1 MNRSTEKFVGKDN
14 KVMNSVILRCLIYGF
29 IFGACFPI
37 GAWIFDLLL
46 NKHDFA
52 WPSVSLI
59 HERNQLHW
67 IVDSAPFVLGLMGYI
82 VGIHRYRLVQYAE
95 GLEKTVAD
103 RTQQLQH
110 KQAELEMS
118 ERELLEFVNSAPAM
132 MWMTDDTGRA
142 TTFNE
147 ALLSFTGR
155 SLEHELF
162 DEWTG
167 ENIHPEDR
175 GDCVVQYQSSLRQHT
190 PFEHEYR
197 WKNNAGEYRWVSEVG
212 IPRFNFDK
220 KYTGHTGICIDI
232 TERKISENAVR
243 ELNSELQ
250 AAKERAEHANHAK
263 SEFLANMSHEI
274 RTPMNGVLGM
284 AELLLD
290 FSLTDKQR
298 HFAETIQRS
307 GQALLTIINDI
318 LDLSKIEAGKLEL
331 DSMDF
336 DLRENIED
344 CMDILAERAHIKGLE
359 LVCDI
364 PENTPVFLRGD
375 PWRLRQIII
384 NLTGNAVKFT
394 EYGEVSLSVST
405 VEKDDTQAYLRFEIT
420 DTGIGMSTENTE
432 RIFESFTQADSSTT
446 RQYGG
451 TGLGLT
457 ISRQLVG
464 LMEGEIGVKSVLGQ
478 GSTFWFTARLPRS
491 SERSQQHQIDLSSLS
506 GVRVLVVDDN
516 ATNREVMSNQLAGHG
531 IIQSSVD
538 SGAKALQE
546 LRAAVNQQRPFDI
559 AILDYHMPGMD
570 GVQLAREIKTDPTLE
585 STILVMLSS
594 VYDKDPQERR
604 DAGVCRYLT
613 KPVRKYS
620 LWNMLLESM
629 QCEQQ
634 CGDPSNED
642 TSTDPSSFHFDANI
656 LIAEDSLVNQEVAR
670 EMLSKLG
677 CRIDIAGNGEEALQA
692 ISGKSYDL
700 VFMDV
705 QMPYKDGLEAT
716 RIIRQEEND
725 GSHLPIVALT
735 ANAMEGDKTP
745 CLEAGMDDY
754 LAKPFEQSQ
763 LVGMMERW
771 LPEHCKKIKTIK
783 SEDDKSTET
792 GSDEEVCRSGIAEG
806 ITANPSEILDKQVV
820 SRLLDGEIA
829 DESSFFFRLTSLFLE
844 DSKYHSQAL
853 NSAVQSDDLEAAR
866 KAAHSLKSSSANIG
880 SIGFSALCKQME
892 QASRDSNLAELK
904 LSFASFETEYQ
915 RLLEALQEK
924 CPTLD
929 IGTQSIDNS
938 TRINFEDSE
947 DDRELTVLLVDDDRG
962 TRLLVTR
969 FLEQGNFKI
978 LEALDGLDALDRV
991 EKNKIDIVLMDVDMP
1006 NMDGFTACRKIREKQ
1021 NCEDLPVLMMTGLD
1035 DDKSIDSAFEA
1046 GATDFAIKPVNGQV
1060 LCRRIRY
1067 ILRANDAFRA
1077 AKIRE
1082 NRLATA
1088 QRIGRLGHW
1097 QWIVADNRLS
1107 CSLETLK
1114 ILGTSIEQFNGDFE
1128 SFLQLIHPED
1138 LQRVDHTMR
1147 SAVTAGH
1154 SWNIEYRII
1163 LKDED
1168 CRYIH
1173 HQAEPSFDGLG
1184 RVVEMEGMIQDATE
1198 RKLADEAVRRLAFYD
1213 SLTNLPNRR
1222 LFEEMLDKSLSQ
1234 AKRDNRLLAVLFLDI
1249 DNFKRIND
1257 TLGHSVGDLLLKTV
1271 ADRLSHTVRESDC
1284 LARGSDEDMVVDVA
1298 RLGGDEFIIL
1308 LPEVKSIENAE
1319 AFAERIRGVLAE
1331 PLELEGYDVFV
1342 SPSIGIAAF
1351 PDHGEDAETL
1361 LKNADAAMYRA
1372 KTAGRN
1378 TYKVYSL
1385 SMSDRSLER
1394 LNLEGRL
1401 RGALMRKEFELHF
1414 QPQVDVRSDN
1424 LISVEALLRW
1434 HDAELGTVPPA
1445 EFIPVAEESGLVI
1458 PIGRWVLE
1466 QACIKCKAWQ
1476 VAGCRPIRVAVN
1488 LSSLQFLQPNLP
1500 SLIQSVLHETGLEAE
1515 FLELEITES
1524 VIMENSETTLAVLHQ
1539 LKDIGVTLSVDDFGT
1554 GYSSLS
1560 YLKRFPIDTLKIDR
1574 SFVSE
1579 IDQDSDNDIIVSTII
1594 VMAHRLNL
1602 KVVAEGVETADQKH
1616 FLSKNDCD
1624 LYQGY
1629 LLSPPMPE
1637 DKLLDFL
1644 NQDNGVSD
1652 FVA

>member
-1 MNRSTEKFVGKDN
+1 
-14 KVMNSVILRCLIYGF
+14 MNSVIFRCLVYGF

-37 GAWIFDLLL
+37 GAWVFDLLL
-46 NKHDFA
+46 NKLEFA
-52 WPSVSLI
+52 WSNLWFI
-59 HERNQLHW
+59 HDRNQLHW
-67 IVDSAPFVLGLMGYI
+67 IIDSAPFVLGLMGYI

-103 RTQQLQH
+103 RTQQLQN

-118 ERELLEFVNSAPAM
+118 ERELFEFVNSAPAM

-147 ALLSFTGR
+147 ALLSFTGH
-155 SLEHELF
+155 SLEHELN
-162 DEWTG
+162 DEWNG
-167 ENIHPEDR
+167 ESIHPEDR
-175 GDCVVQYQSSLRQHT
+175 ADCVIMYRSSLRQHT

-232 TERKISENAVR
+232 TERKKSEDAVR
-243 ELNSELQ
+243 ELNCELQ
-250 AAKERAEHANHAK
+250 SAKERAEHANHAK

-298 HFAETIQRS
+298 HFVETIQRS

-344 CMDILAERAHIKGLE
+344 CMDILAQRAHIKGLE
-359 LVCDI
+359 LICDI
-364 PENTPVFLRGD
+364 PGDTPVFLRGD

-394 EYGEVSLSVST
+394 DCGEVALRVST
-405 VEKDDTQAYLRFEIT
+405 VEEGVKEACLRFEIS
-420 DTGIGMSTENTE
+420 DTGIGMSAENTE
-432 RIFESFTQADSSTT
+432 RIFDSFTQADNSTT

-464 LMEGEIGVKSVLGQ
+464 LMGGQIGVESVLGQ
-478 GSTFWFTARLPRS
+478 GSTFWFTVRLPRS
-491 SERSQQHQIDLSSLS
+491 SERSQQHQIDLNPLS
-506 GVRVLVVDDN
+506 GLRVLVVDDN
-516 ATNREVMSNQLAGHG
+516 ATNREVVSNQLAGHG

-546 LRAAVNQQRPFDI
+546 LRAAVNQQRAFDI
-559 AILDYHMPGMD
+559 VILDYHMPGMD
-570 GVQLAREIKTDPTLE
+570 GVQLAREIKNDPSLE

-613 KPVRKYS
+613 KPVRKFS
-620 LWNMLLESM
+620 LWNMLLEAI
-629 QCEQQ
+629 QCDQQ
-634 CGDPSNED
+634 CGAPSNED
-642 TSTDPSSFHFDANI
+642 ESTDPSSFQFDANI

-677 CRIDIAGNGEEALQA
+677 CRIDIASNGEEALLA
-692 ISGKSYDL
+692 IAKSRYDL

-705 QMPYKDGLEAT
+705 QMPFKDGLEAT
-716 RIIRQEEND
+716 RIIRQEEKE
-725 GSHLPIVALT
+725 GLHLPIVALT

-745 CLEAGMDDY
+745 CLDAGMDDY
-754 LAKPFEQSQ
+754 LAKPFEHSQ

-771 LPEHCKKIKTIK
+771 LPEHCKKIITLK
-783 SEDDKSTET
+783 SEPDKLTEEN
-792 GSDEEVCRSGIAEG
+792 SNVEVCRQEIVELLS
-806 ITANPSEILDKQVV
+806 TNSREILDNQVV
-820 SRLLDGEIA
+820 ARLLDGEIP
-829 DESSFFFRLTSLFLE
+829 DESSFFFRLISLFLE
-844 DSKYHSQAL
+844 DAKNHSHDL
-853 NSAVQSDDLEAAR
+853 HNAVQNDDLESAR

-880 SIGFSALCKQME
+880 SIGFSELCKQME
-892 QASRDSNLAELK
+892 QASRDLNLAELK
-904 LSFASFETEYQ
+904 LLFASFEAEYQ
-915 RLLEALQEK
+915 SLLSALRSE
-924 CPTLD
+924 CPVLD
-929 IGTQSIDNS
+929 VYAESISNA
-938 TRINFEDSE
+938 TPVDSNDGE

-969 FLEQGNFKI
+969 FLEQGKFNV
-978 LEALDGLDALDRV
+978 LEALDGMDALDRV
-991 EKNKIDIVLMDVDMP
+991 DKDNIDIVLLDVDMP
-1006 NMDGFTACRKIREKQ
+1006 NMDGFTACRKIRQKQ
-1021 NCEDLPVLMMTGLD
+1021 HCEDLPVLMMTGHD
-1035 DDKSIDSAFEA
+1035 DDKSIDRAFEA
-1046 GATDFAIKPVNGQV
+1046 GATDFVIKPVNGSV

-1067 ILRANDAFRA
+1067 ILRANDAFKA

-1088 QRIGRLGHW
+1088 QRIGKLGHW
-1097 QWIVADNRLS
+1097 QWVTADNRLS
-1107 CSLETLK
+1107 CSLETLR
-1114 ILGTSIEQFNGDFE
+1114 ILGTSLEKFNGDFE

-1138 LQRVDHTMR
+1138 LQRVGHSMR
-1147 SAVTAGH
+1147 SAVKAGH
-1154 SWNIEYRII
+1154 AWNIEYRIKI
-1163 LKDED
+1163 DGEN

-1173 HQAEPSFDGLG
+1173 HQAEPRFDGMG
-1184 RVVEMEGMIQDATE
+1184 GVMEMEGMIQDATE

-1213 SLTNLPNRR
+1213 SLTDLPNRR
-1222 LFEEMLDKSLSQ
+1222 LFEEMLDKSLSR

-1257 TLGHSVGDLLLKTV
+1257 TLGHGVGDMLLKTV
-1271 ADRLSHTVRESDC
+1271 ADRLSHTVRESDY
-1284 LARGSDEDMVVDVA
+1284 LARGADQNMAVDVA

-1331 PLELEGYDVFV
+1331 PLDLEGYDVFV

-1351 PDHGEDAETL
+1351 PNHGDDAATL

-1378 TYKVYSL
+1378 NYKVYSK
-1385 SMSDRSLER
+1385 SMSDQSLER

-1401 RGALMRKEFELHF
+1401 RGALLRQEFELHF
-1414 QPQVDVRSDN
+1414 QPQVDVKSDK

-1434 HDAELGTVPPA
+1434 HDAELGSVAPTD
-1445 EFIPVAEESGLVI
+1445 FIPVAEESGLVI

-1466 QACIKCKAWQ
+1466 QACSKCKAWQ
-1476 VAGCRPIRVAVN
+1476 VAGCRPIRIAVN

-1515 FLELEITES
+1515 YLELEITES

-1539 LKDIGVTLSVDDFGT
+1539 LRDIGVTLSVDDFGT

-1579 IDQDSDNDIIVSTII
+1579 IDQDSENDIIVSTII

-1602 KVVAEGVETADQKH
+1602 KVVAEGVETANQKR
-1616 FLSKNDCD
+1616 FLCENDCD

-1629 LLSPPMPE
+1629 LLCPPMPE
-1637 DKLLDFL
+1637 DKLLEFFD
-1644 NQDNGVSD
+1644 QDKGVSD